1 MFFGRNEE
9 LKSMNKR
16 YNKNRFECVVI
27 YGRRRVGKT
36 SLIREFCKDKKA
48 IYFSA
53 IRGTAQ
59 DNLEELSKAIYMYK
73 DSEHSIAP
81 IYASFADAFDEITNI
96 VKKEQVIFVI
106 DEYPYL
112 ARANESVSSRLQ
124 HIIDHVWQDSN
135 LYLILC
141 GSSMSFME
149 NQVLG
154 YESPLYGRRTAQ
166 YKIQAMNYK
175 EITVFNPQLNA
186 SEQALVYGITGGIPH
201 YINKLDVDSDVDEA
215 IIENI
220 FDSSAYL
227 FEEPENLLKQELR
240 EPAIYNSIIRAIA
253 AGASRANEI
262 ATKVGLNSG
271 ACGKYLKVLLDLEIV
286 RKETPIT
293 EKPGKKTIYV
303 IEDNFFR
310 FWYRFVSKNLS
321 SVNSGRIKLIYD
333 AVIKNYYPDYMG
345 LVFEKMCKEYL
356 LHYENN
362 SDFVIKE
369 IGQWWGTDKKSHKEI
384 QIDIVGTPVEGK
396 EYIIGSCKYKNEK
409 IGIDE
414 LQLLQ
419 NYAEVFG
426 LGEKYH
432 YYIFSKGGFT
442 EALIEKAEAGEV
454 KLVSLN
460 DMYL

>member
-1 MFFGRNEE
+1 MHC
-9 LKSMNKR
+9 S
-16 YNKNRFECVVI
+16 
-27 YGRRRVGKT
+27 
-36 SLIREFCKDKKA
+36 
-48 IYFSA
+48 
-53 IRGTAQ
+53 
-59 DNLEELSKAIYMYK
+59 
-73 DSEHSIAP
+73 
-81 IYASFADAFDEITNI
+81 
-96 VKKEQVIFVI
+96 
-106 DEYPYL
+106 
-112 ARANESVSSRLQ
+112 
-124 HIIDHVWQDSN
+124 
-135 LYLILC
+135 
-141 GSSMSFME
+141 
-149 NQVLG
+149 
-154 YESPLYGRRTAQ
+154 
-166 YKIQAMNYK
+166 
-175 EITVFNPQLNA
+175 
-186 SEQALVYGITGGIPH
+186 
-201 YINKLDVDSDVDEA
+201 
-215 IIENI
+215 
-220 FDSSAYL
+220 
-227 FEEPENLLKQELR
+227 
-240 EPAIYNSIIRAIA
+240 
-253 AGASRANEI
+253 
-262 ATKVGLNSG
+262 
-271 ACGKYLKVLLDLEIV
+271 KYLKVLLDLEIV

-293 EKPGKKTIYV
+293 EKAGKKTIYV

-333 AVIKNYYPDYMG
+333 AAIKKYYPDYMG

-369 IGQWWGTDKKSHKEI
+369 IGQWWRTDKKSHKEI